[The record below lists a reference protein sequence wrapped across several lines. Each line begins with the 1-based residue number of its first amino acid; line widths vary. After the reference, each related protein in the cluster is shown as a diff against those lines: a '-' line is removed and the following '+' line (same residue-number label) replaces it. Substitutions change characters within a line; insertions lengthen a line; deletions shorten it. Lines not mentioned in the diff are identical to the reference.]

1 MPAPVSL
8 EPGYVLHARP
18 WRETS
23 LLLECLTA
31 EHGRIGLIARG
42 VRGAHTPTA
51 RADLQ
56 PLRRLRLSYSRQGE
70 LGRLHAAELMALHA
84 LGGEAL
90 LAALYVNE
98 LLVRLMPREDAHARL
113 FAQYQ
118 TLLEQ
123 LSGARAS
130 AWLLRRFER
139 DLLEAMGYAPLLDRE
154 AESGA
159 PVQAG
164 LRYAYAPERGPVR
177 WQPHLGGSGLR
188 GSALLALAHDQVPEA
203 QDLPD
208 LRRLLR
214 ELISLHLGG
223 RALASWSLAPLARPR
238 PRAAD

>member
-8 EPGYVLHARP
+8 ELGYVLHARP

-70 LGRLHAAELMALHA
+70 LGRLHAAELVALHA

-98 LLVRLMPREDAHARL
+98 LLVRLLPREDAHARL
-113 FAQYQ
+113 FAQYA
-118 TLLEQ
+118 TLLAQ
-123 LSGARAS
+123 LEGVRAS

-139 DLLEAMGYAPLLDRE
+139 DLLDALGYAPLLDRE
-154 AESGA
+154 AETGA

-164 LRYAYAPERGPVR
+164 LRYVYAPERGPLR
-177 WQPHLGGSGLR
+177 WQAQSDGAALR
-188 GSALLALAHDQVPEA
+188 GSALLALARDQMPDA
-203 QDLPD
+203 QDLRD

-214 ELISLHLGG
+214 ALISAHLGG
-223 RALASWSLAPLARPR
+223 RDLASWSLAGLARAR

>member
-8 EPGYVLHARP
+8 ESGYVLHARP

-23 LLLECLTA
+23 MLLECLTP
-31 EHGRIGLIARG
+31 EHGRIGLVARG
-42 VRGAHTPTA
+42 VRGARTQTA

-70 LGRLHAAELMALHA
+70 MGRLHAAELVAIHA
-84 LGGEAL
+84 LSGEAL

-98 LLVRLMPREDAHARL
+98 LLVRLLAREDAHARL

-123 LSGARAS
+123 LAGARAS

-139 DLLEAMGYAPLLDRE
+139 DLLGAMGYAPLLECE
-154 AESGA
+154 AESGV

-164 LRYAYAPERGPVR
+164 LRYAYVPERGPLR
-177 WQPHLGGSGLR
+177 WQPQLGGRGVSGA
-188 GSALLALAHDQVPEA
+188 ALLALAHDQPPA
-203 QDLPD
+203 TQDLPD

-214 ELISLHLGG
+214 ELISVHLGG
-223 RALASWSLAPLARPR
+223 RALASWSLAGLARSR
-238 PRAAD
+238 PHAAD